1 MSGRVTLTGLVSDMN
16 WTSLIEDLI
25 NARKAYAIT
34 PYENSKTRYQE
45 KLSAWQEF
53 NTKLSQI
60 TNYISTYNLDS
71 EDGYEAYNYTLSSQG
86 SSKNPSDIIGVSLS
100 SFAQK
105 GTYEI
110 NILSLAQKEKIGSD
124 AQTSKTSPLSLSG
137 TFTIN
142 GVDVTIDEGDTL
154 LDMASKINNANAGVI
169 ATVLN
174 VSDNDFRLILESEKE
189 GLEGISFSDPNNILE
204 TIGILNSLKEKK
216 NVLRAGEN
224 ASFEIDGIPIMSSSN
239 TITDV
244 IPGVT
249 LTLKATTESVPI
261 RLNIDVDES
270 LIEEKVKNLI
280 EKINSVFS
288 FINNQNTYESG
299 SSKPLTGDVNLN
311 MVRQSIVSLAYS
323 EVGENSTYK
332 TLSSIGINFGK
343 DGTLKLDTSKF
354 SSALTSNREEAIN
367 ILRTFGD
374 SLYEKLNILV
384 DPYTG
389 TLTGIKTGIEKE
401 LKRIDEKIGELE
413 ERFEREKEMLEKKYA
428 ALELLISESNL
439 LKDWMTN
446 QIKAMFK
453 KE

>member
-16 WTSLIEDLI
+16 WTSLVEDLI

-34 PYENSKTRYQE
+34 PYENNKTRYQE
-45 KLSAWQEF
+45 KLSALQEF
-53 NTKLSQI
+53 NSKLSQI
-60 TNYISTYNLDS
+60 TNYISTYSLDS
-71 EDGYEAYNYTLSSQG
+71 EDGYEAYSYTLSSQG
-86 SSKNPSDIIGVSLS
+86 SSKNPGDIIGVSLS

-110 NILSLAQKEKIGSD
+110 NILSLAQKEKIASD

-288 FINNQNTYESG
+288 FINNQNTYVSG

-311 MVRQSIVSLAYS
+311 MVRQSIVSLAYT

-332 TLSSIGINFGK
+332 TLSSIGITFGK
-343 DGTLKLDTSKF
+343 DGSLSIDRSKF
-354 SSALTSNREEAIN
+354 SSALTSNRQEVTN
-367 ILRTFGD
+367 ILRTFSD
-374 SLYEKLNILV
+374 SLYDRLNVLI

-389 TLTGIKTGIEKE
+389 TLTSIKTGIENQ
-401 LKRIDEKIGELE
+401 LSRIEEKIKEME
-413 ERFEREKEMLEKKYA
+413 KRFEREKEVLEKKYA

-439 LKDWMTN
+439 LKNWMTN